1 MGKVKEWAR
10 RHKKAI
16 AAITIVAVV
25 TGAVILII
33 NGKRVKVPI
42 NKLAEVVAHT
52 LPETE
57 NIARINVDGV
67 IKTFPRAEFIRH
79 LHPGWH
85 ASPEKIAE
93 AARLGIK
100 LKPGE
105 TFVNACMVAMRTAA

>member
-1 MGKVKEWAR
+1 MGKVKEWVR

-25 TGAVILII
+25 AGAAILII

-42 NKLAEVVAHT
+42 DKLAEVVAPT
-52 LPETE
+52 LPEAE
-57 NIARINVDGV
+57 NVIRLNVDGV

-100 LKPGE
+100 LNPGE

>member
-1 MGKVKEWAR
+1 MGKVKELVR

-42 NKLAEVVAHT
+42 DKLAEAVAPT
-52 LPETE
+52 LPEAE
-57 NIARINVDGV
+57 NVIRLNVDGV
-67 IKTFPRAEFIRH
+67 IKSFPRAEFIRH

-105 TFVNACMVAMRTAA
+105 TFVNACMVAMRASA